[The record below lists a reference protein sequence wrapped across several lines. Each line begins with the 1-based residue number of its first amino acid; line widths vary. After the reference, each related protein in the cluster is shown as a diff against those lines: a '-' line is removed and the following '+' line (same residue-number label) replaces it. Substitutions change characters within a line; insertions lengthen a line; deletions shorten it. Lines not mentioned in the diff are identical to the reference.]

1 MQVRGFRLLLVL
13 ALLWT
18 GVAPAAENFTLID
31 AQGKS
36 HSLAG
41 YRGKWVIVN
50 FWATWCPPCLEEIP
64 DLVAIK
70 ESRKDLEVIGI
81 AMEFQD
87 ARQVMQFAEGM
98 FVNYPIVLGD
108 RKISESI
115 GQVDGLPTTFIYDPQ
130 GRLAQRHVGKITRK
144 QIEKLIGGK
153 KAGLAEGS
161 VVASQRTE
169 RVAAFDIQVVAQDRA
184 AVAQIGAQVEQILV
198 AIADQF
204 QPERHHLHVAARAR
218 LRHRVFAEFAL
229 HLNDAEHQLRIEPGS
244 GRFVLHGNK
253 KILAG
258 DIVRNMPFQPPR
270 HVGKPRGAFRLRCEG
285 QPLTGAIGHGTVQY
299 RLHARGKRL
308 VLLLA
313 RER

>member
-1 MQVRGFRLLLVL
+1 MRKPKAGGERIFHGGWRTGLQPEGVVRNRQQFPDRAHRLRGFMQVRGFRLLLVL

-41 YRGKWVIVN
+41 YRGKWVIVT

-87 ARQVMQFAEGM
+87 ARQVMQFAAGM

-130 GRLAQRHVGKITRK
+130 GRLAQRHVGTITRK
-144 QIEKLIGGK
+144 QSQKLTDGK
-153 KAGLAEGS
+153 KAG
-161 VVASQRTE
+161 
-169 RVAAFDIQVVAQDRA
+169 
-184 AVAQIGAQVEQILV
+184 
-198 AIADQF
+198 
-204 QPERHHLHVAARAR
+204 
-218 LRHRVFAEFAL
+218 
-229 HLNDAEHQLRIEPGS
+229 
-244 GRFVLHGNK
+244 
-253 KILAG
+253 
-258 DIVRNMPFQPPR
+258 
-270 HVGKPRGAFRLRCEG
+270 
-285 QPLTGAIGHGTVQY
+285 
-299 RLHARGKRL
+299 
-308 VLLLA
+308 
-313 RER
+313 